1 MKKITCIILII
12 LFCNN
17 NSFSQNT
24 IQGDRLLEII
34 GKPVSDPLVQQF
46 RQQEGFTTDYWN
58 NDFTIYTDYGY
69 SGDRQIA
76 VVQLLNGQKKFQSEQ
91 RYGYYR
97 KQLPL
102 QLSWAMSRST
112 CEAKLGAPVKIWP
125 SSPNTLD
132 YAYAGWKIRIEYEN
146 NLPVMINF
154 QKDPDYVPKPRPILS
169 STTPIKVDTADGSV
183 IVNWLVLKKLI
194 TSCSKLK
201 SFTTK
206 DSVDYMSQVYY
217 ATPYKVDGFL
227 RTAIKHTKK
236 TNEWF
241 YEAYLKAGSDS
252 EKVRTIFRSLYNDL
266 KQVLKDSTGSD
277 FLAIGVAKDY
287 ISESP
292 MNWLVGWTLS
302 PSYKVLPAGLGSIKI
317 TLLLSGMKDSFKKNV
332 MDYTIKIYIANY
344 DVRFDFWGWD
354 KPN

>member
-1 MKKITCIILII
+1 MKNIIAIAWI
-12 LFCNN
+12 LFLTTH
-17 NSFSQNT
+17 SFAQNT
-24 IQGDRLLEII
+24 IQGDRLLELI
-34 GKPVSDPLVQQF
+34 GKPISDPLCQQL

-58 NDFTIYTDYGY
+58 NDFTIYIDYGY
-69 SGDRQIA
+69 SADKKISA
-76 VVQLLNGQKKFQSEQ
+76 VQLLNGQKRFQSEQ

-102 QLSWAMSRST
+102 QLSWSMSRNGF
-112 CEAKLGAPVKIWP
+112 EAKIGQPVKIWP

-146 NLPVMINF
+146 NYPVMINF
-154 QKDPDYVPKPRPILS
+154 QKDPDYVPKPKPVLS
-169 STTPIKVDTADGSV
+169 STTPIKADTADGSV
-183 IVNWLVLKKLI
+183 MVNWPVLKKLI
-194 TSCSKLK
+194 TSCSKLR

-206 DSVDYMSQVYY
+206 DSVDYLSQVYY

-241 YEAYLKAGSDS
+241 YEAYVKAGSDS
-252 EKVRTIFRSLYNDL
+252 EKVRTLVRSLYNEL
-266 KQVLKDSTGSD
+266 KKVIKDSTGDD
-277 FLAIGVAKDY
+277 FFLVAVAKDY
-287 ISESP
+287 ISQSP
-292 MNWLVGWTLS
+292 MNWLLGWSLASNYKTL
-302 PSYKVLPAGLGSIKI
+302 PPGLANIKI
-317 TLLLSGMKDSFKKNV
+317 TLLLSGMKDSFKKDA

-344 DVRFDFWGWD
+344 DVKFDFFGWD